1 MPRKPTKAA
10 SAAARALAALR
21 TNPSGGRNGGR
32 PRSDAPRCACGAMTL
47 KRAEARGKSSEHNP
61 ACAFYRERALFT

>member
-21 TNPSGGRNGGR
+21 KTKSGGRNGGR
-32 PRSDAPRCACGAMTL
+32 PRSDAPRCACGMMTL
-47 KRAEARGKSSEHNP
+47 KRAEARGKSSEHDP
-61 ACAFYRERALFT
+61 ACEWYRERAIIV